1 MKEHSM
7 SAPDNFPESLLDA
20 YLTGNISRADEVRLM
35 QWFDGFSDEEIKVV
49 LDSKRSKQAIKE
61 GIWRKVE
68 KTTGVKLAENLV
80 ANRNVDQNRK
90 LSYVSY
96 AAVAAAAV
104 IMILVGWWAVHL
116 INNKNNAAPGHL
128 TAEVRVPGAVHN
140 GAILTLSNGKV
151 VRLDSSVA
159 GQIAT
164 DGGAKLLLAD
174 GKLRYANQADEASAV
189 PQALLNKVVTP
200 KGKQFS
206 MVLPDGTKVWL
217 NAASSITYPV
227 QFAKNMRN
235 VSVTGE
241 VYFEVAH
248 LTGPDHTTRIPFS
261 VQSGDLKIKV
271 LGTHFDV
278 RNYPDENEVKTT
290 LLEGQVSISY
300 GQDMDERRMHPGQQA
315 TLNRAKPN
323 SLTFREIDANRA
335 IAWKDGL
342 FDFKDEPLDDIL
354 KEVSRWYNVT
364 ATADPSKGKLRFS
377 GVVSKRAELADLLNV
392 LSATGVVHF
401 KIRENEVYGY

>member
-174 GKLRYANQADEASAV
+174 GKLRYANQADEASAA

>member
-20 YLTGNISRADEVRLM
+20 YLTGKISRADEVRLM

-80 ANRNVDQNRK
+80 ANRNVDQNGK

-174 GKLRYANQADEASAV
+174 GKLRYANQADEASAA

>member
-80 ANRNVDQNRK
+80 ANRNVDQNGK

-174 GKLRYANQADEASAV
+174 GKLRYANQADEASAA

>member
-80 ANRNVDQNRK
+80 ANRNVDQNGK

>member
-1 MKEHSM
+1 M

-174 GKLRYANQADEASAV
+174 GKLRYANQADEASAA

>member
-1 MKEHSM
+1 M

>member
-1 MKEHSM
+1 M

-49 LDSKRSKQAIKE
+49 LDSKRSKLAIKE

-80 ANRNVDQNRK
+80 ANRNVDQNGR

-96 AAVAAAAV
+96 AAVAAAAAV

-174 GKLRYANQADEASAV
+174 GKLRYANQADEASAA

-248 LTGPDHTTRIPFS
+248 LTGPDHTTRIPFG

>member
-1 MKEHSM
+1 M

-80 ANRNVDQNRK
+80 ANRNVDQNGK

-174 GKLRYANQADEASAV
+174 GKLRYANQADEASAA

>member
-1 MKEHSM
+1 M

-20 YLTGNISRADEVRLM
+20 YLTGKISRADEVRLM

-80 ANRNVDQNRK
+80 ANRNVDQNGK

-174 GKLRYANQADEASAV
+174 GKLRYANQADEASAA

>member
-1 MKEHSM
+1 M

-20 YLTGNISRADEVRLM
+20 YLTGNISGADKVRLM

-49 LDSKRSKQAIKE
+49 LDSERSKQAIKE
-61 GIWRKVE
+61 GIWSKVE
-68 KTTGVKLAENLV
+68 EITGVKLAENLV
-80 ANRNVDQNRK
+80 ANRNADQNGK
-90 LSYVSY
+90 LSYFSY
-96 AAVAAAAV
+96 GAVAAAV
-104 IMILVGWWAVHL
+104 IMILVGWWSVHL
-116 INNKNNAAPGHL
+116 INNKNNPALGHL
-128 TAEVRVPGAVHN
+128 TAEMRAPAAVHN
-140 GAILTLSNGKV
+140 GALLTLSNGKV

-164 DGGAKLLLAD
+164 DGGAKLFLAN
-174 GKLRYANQADEASAV
+174 GKLSYANQADEASVA
-189 PQALLNKVVTP
+189 PQALLNKVITP

-227 QFAKNMRN
+227 QFAKDMRN

-248 LTGPDHTTRIPFS
+248 LTGPDHTTRIPFG

-278 RNYPDENEVKTT
+278 RNYPDENDIKTT
-290 LLEGQVSISY
+290 LLEGQVSIRY
-300 GQDMDERRMHPGQQA
+300 GQDMDERKMHPGQQA
-315 TLNRAKPN
+315 TLNRTNPN
-323 SLTFREIDANRA
+323 SLTFKEIDANRA

-377 GVVSKRAELADLLNV
+377 GVVSKRAELVDLLNV

>member
-1 MKEHSM
+1 
-7 SAPDNFPESLLDA
+7 
-20 YLTGNISRADEVRLM
+20 
-35 QWFDGFSDEEIKVV
+35 
-49 LDSKRSKQAIKE
+49 
-61 GIWRKVE
+61 
-68 KTTGVKLAENLV
+68 
-80 ANRNVDQNRK
+80 
-90 LSYVSY
+90 
-96 AAVAAAAV
+96 
-104 IMILVGWWAVHL
+104 
-116 INNKNNAAPGHL
+116 
-128 TAEVRVPGAVHN
+128 
-140 GAILTLSNGKV
+140 
-151 VRLDSSVA
+151 VA

-174 GKLRYANQADEASAV
+174 GKLRYANQADEASAA